1 MNYYEKLN
9 EIVRL
14 LDERFPDGSD
24 IYQRVSRLAEE
35 TGELAQAVNHTEGM
49 GIKREKY
56 GEPNRAVMAKEIQDV
71 IRAALGIARYYGL
84 ESELDKSIDD
94 AYARLSKAGK

>member
-14 LDERFPDGSD
+14 LDERFPDGND

-35 TGELAQAVNHTEGM
+35 TGELAQAVNHAEGM

-56 GEPNRAVMAKEIQDV
+56 GEPEAEKLAKEIQDV
-71 IRAALGIARYYGL
+71 MRAALGIARHYGI
-84 ESELDKSIDD
+84 EAELGRSIDD
-94 AYARLSKAGK
+94 AHARLSKK